1 MKRYGKLV
9 IIVGLAILSIG
20 IYYIQPIFTAEKR
33 PEFTVSAK
41 SGDKTLIENM
51 SLEGYYYENNFYG
64 MGTEVEIAK
73 EGTTYYYPTQP
84 YLNQLQDS
92 VSGNEKMIQLQKDY
106 RSFMRG
112 KEPYLVNY
120 FEDDS
125 ILAYAEI
132 TLDSLSA
139 VTEDSEFLIEVLD
152 KKTNDVLSFSV
163 DFPKATDYASVYVE
177 DVQVA
182 NNKLMVV
189 TNGYSINSEN
199 GQDEQHLYSIDLP
212 NEKIEKDEKI
222 QLDLI
227 DAKGKQI
234 QYVELMNTGNDIY
247 SSKTLV
253 YRVTL
258 DVPQAEMEVYDE
270 NEMITQSVFGLI
282 GVNIETGEQ
291 FLIDV
296 SDELGNPALGNRI
309 AMENSTLYFYKM
321 NDTTLS
327 IYSYS
332 LEQKELVEVE
342 SVELSA
348 EQLKALKTEVAVQV
362 NDGIIFFVESSK
374 VKDKAMQIM
383 AIDTNSGELVFE
395 GAIEGEVNQSA
406 KRDELYLSKVL
417 FQQ

>member
-1 MKRYGKLV
+1 MKRYGKLG
-9 IIVGLAILSIG
+9 IIAGLVILSIG
-20 IYYIQPIFTAEKR
+20 IYYIQPIFSAETR

-41 SGDKTLIENM
+41 SGDETLIENM
-51 SLEGYYYENNFYG
+51 SIEGYYHKNNNYG
-64 MGTEVEIAK
+64 AGTEVEIAK
-73 EGTTYYYPTQP
+73 EGTTYYSTQP

-92 VSGNEKMIQLQKDY
+92 VSANEKLTQLQKDY

-112 KEPYLVNY
+112 KEPDLVNY

-125 ILAYAEI
+125 ILAYADI
-132 TLDSLSA
+132 TLDSMSA

-163 DFPKATDYASVYVE
+163 DFPKATDYISMYVE

-182 NNKLMVV
+182 NNKLMVI

-212 NEKIEKDEKI
+212 NEKIEEDEKI
-222 QLDLI
+222 QLDLV
-227 DAKGKQI
+227 DEKDKQI
-234 QYVELMNTGNDIY
+234 QYVELMNAGNDIHT
-247 SSKTLV
+247 SKILV

-258 DVPQAEMEVYDE
+258 DVSQTEMGIYDE
-270 NEMITQSVFGLI
+270 NEIVNQPIFGLI

-296 SDELGNPALGNRI
+296 SDELDNATLGNTI
-309 AMENSTLYFYKM
+309 AIENSVMYFYKI

-332 LEQKELVEVE
+332 LEQKELVELE
-342 SVELSA
+342 SVELTA
-348 EQLKALKTEVAVQV
+348 EQLKVLRTGVVVQV
-362 NDGIIFFVESSK
+362 NNGIVFFVESSK
-374 VKDKAMQIM
+374 VTDKDMQIM
-383 AIDTNSGELVFE
+383 AIDSNSGEVVFE
-395 GAIEGEVNQSA
+395 GAVEEKVNQPA
-406 KRDELYLSKVL
+406 KRDELHLSEVL

>member
-1 MKRYGKLV
+1 MKRYVKLISIAV
-9 IIVGLAILSIG
+9 LVILSIG
-20 IYYIQPIFTAEKR
+20 IYYIQPIFAAETR
-33 PEFTVSAK
+33 PEFIVSEK

-51 SLEGYYYENNFYG
+51 SVEGYYYESNFYG
-64 MGTEVEIAK
+64 MGTELEITK
-73 EGTTYYYPTQP
+73 DGTTYYPNQS
-84 YLNQLQDS
+84 YLSQLQGS
-92 VSGNEKMIQLQKDY
+92 VSGNEKMTQLQKDH

-112 KEPYLVNY
+112 KVPSLANF

-125 ILAYAEI
+125 ILAYAEV
-132 TLDSLSA
+132 TTNSLSA
-139 VTEDSEFLIEVLD
+139 VTEDAEFIIEVLD

-163 DFPKATDYASVYVE
+163 DFPKTTAYEYMYVE

-189 TNGYSINSEN
+189 TNGYSINSED
-199 GQDEQHLYSIDLP
+199 GTDEQHLYSIDLP

-234 QYVELMNTGNDIY
+234 QYVELMNAGNNVH
-247 SSKTLV
+247 SSGFLV
-253 YRVTL
+253 YRVIL
-258 DVPQAEMEVYDE
+258 DVAQSEVEMYDE
-270 NEMITQSVFGLI
+270 NEIVTQPVVELI

-296 SDELGNPALGNRI
+296 SDALGSQNLGNTIP
-309 AMENSTLYFYKM
+309 MEHSTLYFYKM

-332 LEQKELVEVE
+332 LEKKELVEVE
-342 SVELSA
+342 SVELTA
-348 EQLKALKTEVAVQV
+348 EQLTALKADVILQV
-362 NDGIIFFVESSK
+362 KDGIIFFIESSK
-374 VKDKAMQIM
+374 VTDKDMQII
-383 AIDTNSGELVFE
+383 AIDSNSGELVFE
-395 GAIEGEVNQSA
+395 GAIKEKVNQPA
-406 KRDELYLSKVL
+406 KRDELYLNEVL

>member
-1 MKRYGKLV
+1 MKRYGKLI
-9 IIVGLAILSIG
+9 IIVVLVVLSFG
-20 IYYIQPIFTAEKR
+20 IYYIQPIFAADTR

-41 SGDKTLIENM
+41 NGDKTLIENM
-51 SLEGYYYENNFYG
+51 SIEGYYHVSNFYG
-64 MGTEVEIAK
+64 MGTETEITK
-73 EGTTYYYPTQP
+73 DGTTYYSTQS
-84 YLNQLQDS
+84 YLSQLQDS
-92 VSGNEKMIQLQKDY
+92 VSGNEKMSQLQKDY

-125 ILAYAEI
+125 ILAYADI
-132 TLDSLSA
+132 TLDSMSA
-139 VTEDSEFLIEVLD
+139 ITEDSEFLIEVLD

-163 DFPKATDYASVYVE
+163 DFPNATDYFSVYVE

-182 NNKLMVV
+182 NNKLIVV

-212 NEKIEKDEKI
+212 NEKIEKGEKI

-227 DAKGKQI
+227 DEKDKQI
-234 QYVELMNTGNDIY
+234 QYVELMNAGNDID
-247 SSKTLV
+247 SSKILV

-258 DVPQAEMEVYDE
+258 DVPKTEMEIYDE
-270 NEMITQSVFGLI
+270 NEMITQPVSGLI

-296 SDELGNPALGNRI
+296 SDELGSQALGNRT
-309 AMENSTLYFYKM
+309 AMENSTLYFYKK

-342 SVELSA
+342 SVELTA
-348 EQLKALKTEVAVQV
+348 EQLKALKTDVILQV
-362 NDGIIFFVESSK
+362 NNEIVFFVESSK
-374 VKDKAMQIM
+374 VTDKDMQIM
-383 AIDTNSGELVFE
+383 AIDSNSGELVFE
-395 GAIEGEVNQSA
+395 GAIEEKVNQPA
-406 KRDELYLSKVL
+406 KRDELYLSEVL

>member
-1 MKRYGKLV
+1 MKRYGKLG

-20 IYYIQPIFTAEKR
+20 IYYIQPIFAAETR

-51 SLEGYYYENNFYG
+51 SIEGYYYENNFYG
-64 MGTEVEIAK
+64 IGTEIEIAN
-73 EGTTYYYPTQP
+73 EDTTYYPNQS
-84 YLNQLQDS
+84 YLSQLQGS
-92 VSGNEKMIQLQKDY
+92 VSDNEKMSQLQKDY

-112 KEPYLVNY
+112 KVPSLANF
-120 FEDDS
+120 FEDDA
-125 ILAYAEI
+125 ILAYAEV
-132 TLDSLSA
+132 TTNSLSA
-139 VTEDSEFLIEVLD
+139 VTEDAEFIIEVLD

-163 DFPKATDYASVYVE
+163 DFPKATDYFSMYIE

-199 GQDEQHLYSIDLP
+199 GPDEQHLYSIDLP

-227 DAKGKQI
+227 DAKDKQI
-234 QYVELMNTGNDIY
+234 QYVELLNAGNDIN

-258 DVPQAEMEVYDE
+258 DVPQTEMEIYDE
-270 NEMITQSVFGLI
+270 NEMVTQPVFGLI

-296 SDELGNPALGNRI
+296 SGELGNPALGNTI
-309 AMENSTLYFYKM
+309 AIENSTLYFYKT
-321 NDTTLS
+321 NDKTLS

-342 SVELSA
+342 SVELTA
-348 EQLKALKTEVAVQV
+348 EQLKALKMDVVLQV
-362 NDGIIFFVESSK
+362 NKGIVFFVDSSK
-374 VKDKAMQIM
+374 VTDKDIQIM
-383 AIDTNSGELVFE
+383 AIDSNSGELVFE
-395 GAIEGEVNQSA
+395 GAIEEKINQLA
-406 KRDELYLSKVL
+406 KRDELYLSKIL
-417 FQQ
+417 FKQ